1 MKATQ
6 ILYLVLFVGVIY
18 WIVTSTQLL
27 DFAKE
32 GFQVAGSPNS
42 EPVIPRVLVPTSIN
56 VEAMPNPGTLD
67 TIPFGPYAQMASTGS
82 YQYKDP
88 ATLPAELSQIKK
100 IHEDIRSFLV
110 FEGVSLADTSDPSVQ
125 LPLTQLRADSQK
137 LQSEL
142 SVLSKNPGIDSQLT
156 QQELADIEGSLIFLQ
171 RKVRL
176 FETSGVISGGIE
188 GFTSSSDSS
197 GNSSGA
203 KTKATKD
210 ELVAFQKRIY
220 AAILTLSAS
229 GATDAVVQARIQRLE
244 NMYTA
249 INELVTKLN
258 NGDIR
263 NTDIPIYKE
272 DINEILPK
280 LADTASK
287 IKNVFEQSSGKKLNL
302 IEKQLSKLVG
312 EDNAQSVFNNLK
324 DTGKFRVNIELGYN
338 GAKESMKRPTY
349 TQSLGLQDD
358 GTLGLD
364 DYSSSGNSVS
374 GNSASG
380 SGQPMRIDS
389 AYDTTTQGMDDRANS
404 NSRFSKASRFDWKKR
419 ATSICEQVRL
429 RGLDP
434 EDFGCIAKD
443 SLMSPAYSWRGHSK
457 MVCGRLG
464 ATMDPNL
471 PIVCGCPPS
480 NWKGWTLPV

>member
-6 ILYLVLFVGVIY
+6 ILYLILIIGVIF
-18 WIVTSTQLL
+18 WIVSSTQLL
-27 DFAKE
+27 NFAKE
-32 GFQVAGSPNS
+32 GFEDLTSSTS
-42 EPVIPRVLVPTSIN
+42 EPTIPRVLVPTSIN
-56 VEAMPNPGTLD
+56 IEAMPNPATLD

-88 ATLPAELSQIKK
+88 STLPAELSQMKK
-100 IHEDIRSFLV
+100 INEDIQSFLM
-110 FEGVSLADTSDPSVQ
+110 FEGVNLADTSDPSVQ

-137 LQSEL
+137 IQSEI
-142 SVLSKNPGIDSQLT
+142 SVLVKNPGIDSQLT
-156 QQELADIEGSLIFLQ
+156 QQELADIEGSLSFLQ

-188 GFTSSSDSS
+188 GFTSSDTS
-197 GNSSGA
+197 GNGSTA
-203 KTKATKD
+203 KTKATKA
-210 ELVAFQKRIY
+210 ELIAFQKRIY

-229 GATDAVVQARIQRLE
+229 GSKDAVVQARIQRLE

-249 INELVTKLN
+249 INDLVIKLN

-263 NTDIPIYKE
+263 NADIPIYKE

-287 IKNVFEQSSGKKLNL
+287 LKNVFEQSSGKKLNE

-324 DTGKFRVNIELGYN
+324 DTGMFRVNIELGYN
-338 GAKESMKRPTY
+338 GAKKTTNMPTF

-364 DYSSSGNSVS
+364 DSSNGSSNSSGN
-374 GNSASG
+374 G
-380 SGQPMRIDS
+380 SGQPMSIES
-389 AYDTTTQGMDDRANS
+389 AYDTITKGMDDRAQS
-404 NSRFSKASRFDWKKR
+404 NINYSKAARFDWKKR

-457 MVCGRLG
+457 MICGRLG

-471 PIVCGCPPS
+471 PVVCGCPPS

>member
-6 ILYLVLFVGVIY
+6 IIYLIVFAGIVF
-18 WIVTSTQLL
+18 WIVSSTHLL

-32 GFQVAGSPNS
+32 GFESLVSSPNS
-42 EPVIPRVLVPTSIN
+42 EPIMPKVLTPTSIKM
-56 VEAMPNPGTLD
+56 ETMPNPNTLD
-67 TIPFGPYAQMASTGS
+67 SIPFGPYAQMASIGS

-88 ATLPAELSQIKK
+88 ATLPAELMQIKK
-100 IHEDIRSFLV
+100 INEDIRSFLM
-110 FEGVSLADTSDPSVQ
+110 FEGVNLADTSDPSIQ

-137 LQSEL
+137 LESEI
-142 SVLSKNPGIDSQLT
+142 SVLAKNPGIDSQLT
-156 QQELADIEGSLIFLQ
+156 QQELANIEGSLTFLQ

-176 FETSGVISGGIE
+176 FETSGVINDEVE
-188 GFTSSSDSS
+188 GFTGSLDSS
-197 GNSSGA
+197 GNKDG

-229 GATDAVVQARIQRLE
+229 GATDAVVQARIDRLE

-249 INELVTKLN
+249 INTLVTKLN
-258 NGDIR
+258 NGDIS
-263 NTDIPIYKE
+263 NNDIPIYKE

-287 IKNVFEQSSGKKLNL
+287 IKSIFEQKSGKKFNM
-302 IEKQLSKLVG
+302 IEKQLSKIVG
-312 EDNAQSVFNNLK
+312 EDNARSVFNNLK
-324 DTGKFRVNIELGYN
+324 DTGNFRVNIELGYN
-338 GAKESMKRPTY
+338 GSKDSRERQRPRFN
-349 TQSLGLQDD
+349 QPLALQDD
-358 GTLGLD
+358 GTLGID
-364 DYSSSGNSVS
+364 DTNSSANSS
-374 GNSASG
+374 ANS
-380 SGQPMRIDS
+380 SGQPMSVNS
-389 AYDTTTQGMDDRANS
+389 AYDTTTKGMDDRAENNS
-404 NSRFSKASRFDWKKR
+404 NKSKASRFDWKKR
-419 ATSICEQVRL
+419 ASSICEQVRL

-457 MVCGRLG
+457 MVCGRLA

-471 PIVCGCPPS
+471 PIACGCPPS
-480 NWKGWTLPV
+480 NWKGWTL

>member
-6 ILYLVLFVGVIY
+6 ILYLILIIGIIF
-18 WIVTSTQLL
+18 WIVSSTQLL
-27 DFAKE
+27 NFSRE
-32 GFQVAGSPNS
+32 GFEGLLASPNS
-42 EPVIPRVLVPTSIN
+42 EPVIPRVLVPTSIAM
-56 VEAMPNPGTLD
+56 EAMPNPATLD
-67 TIPFGPYAQMASTGS
+67 TIPFGPYAQTASVGS

-88 ATLPAELSQIKK
+88 ATLPAELSQMKK
-100 IHEDIRSFLV
+100 IHEDIQSFLM
-110 FEGVSLADTSDPSVQ
+110 FEGVGLADTSDPTVQ

-137 LQSEL
+137 IQSEI
-142 SVLSKNPGIDSQLT
+142 SVLDKNPGVDSQLT
-156 QQELADIEGSLIFLQ
+156 QQELANIEGSLTFLQ

-176 FETSGVISGGIE
+176 FETAGVISGGVE
-188 GFTSSSDSS
+188 GFTSTTV
-197 GNSSGA
+197 

-210 ELVAFQKRIY
+210 DLIAFQKRIY

-229 GATDAVVQARIQRLE
+229 GTTDAVVQARIQRLE

-249 INELVTKLN
+249 VNNLVTKLN
-258 NGDIR
+258 NGDII
-263 NTDIPIYKE
+263 NSDIPIYKE

-287 IKNVFEQSSGKKLNL
+287 IKNVFEQGSGKKLSP
-302 IEKQLSKLVG
+302 IEAKLAKLVG
-312 EDNAQSVFNNLK
+312 EDHAQSVFNNLK
-324 DTGKFRVNIELGYN
+324 DTGMFRINVELGYN
-338 GAKESMKRPTY
+338 GSKDSMQRQRPTF

-358 GTLGLD
+358 GTLGLTD
-364 DYSSSGNSVS
+364 GNLGQ
-374 GNSASG
+374 GNG
-380 SGQPMRIDS
+380 PGQPMSVDS
-389 AYDTTTQGMDDRANS
+389 AYDTTTKGMDDRAESKS
-404 NSRFSKASRFDWKKR
+404 NSKVSRFDWKKR

-434 EDFGCIAKD
+434 EDFGCIAKN

-457 MVCGRLG
+457 MVCGRLA

-480 NWKGWTLPV
+480 NWKGWTLSL

>member
-6 ILYLVLFVGVIY
+6 ILYLILIVGVIF
-18 WIVTSTQLL
+18 WIVSSTQILN
-27 DFAKE
+27 FAKE
-32 GFQVAGSPNS
+32 GFQEEASLNS
-42 EPVIPRVLVPTSIN
+42 EPTIPRVLVPTSIN
-56 VEAMPNPGTLD
+56 IEAMPNPTTLD

-88 ATLPAELSQIKK
+88 ATLPAELSQMKK
-100 IHEDIRSFLV
+100 LNEDIRSFLA
-110 FEGVSLADTSDPSVQ
+110 FEGVSISDTSDPSVQ
-125 LPLTQLRADSQK
+125 LPLTQLRSDSQK
-137 LQSEL
+137 LQSEI
-142 SVLSKNPGIDSQLT
+142 SVLTKNPGIDSQIT
-156 QQELADIEGSLIFLQ
+156 QQELADIEGSLSFLQ
-171 RKVRL
+171 RKIRL
-176 FETSGVISGGIE
+176 FETSGVISDKIE

-197 GNSSGA
+197 GNTV
-203 KTKATKD
+203 KTKATKA
-210 ELVAFQKRIY
+210 ELSAFLKRIY

-229 GATDAVVQARIQRLE
+229 GSKDAVVQARIQRLE

-249 INELVTKLN
+249 INDLVIKLN
-258 NGDIR
+258 NGDIK
-263 NTDIPIYKE
+263 NSDIPIYKE

-287 IKNVFEQSSGKKLNL
+287 IKNVFEQSSGKKFNL

-324 DTGKFRVNIELGYN
+324 DTGMFRVNIELGYN
-338 GAKESMKRPTY
+338 GAKKSANKPTF
-349 TQSLGLQDD
+349 TQPLSLQED
-358 GTLGLD
+358 GTLGIGDGILGQGD
-364 DYSSSGNSVS
+364 TSSSTD
-374 GNSASG
+374 
-380 SGQPMRIDS
+380 SGQPMSVNS
-389 AYDTTTQGMDDRANS
+389 AYDTTTQGMDDRS
-404 NSRFSKASRFDWKKR
+404 NSQSNTSMASRFDWKKR

-457 MVCGRLG
+457 MICGRLA
-464 ATMDPNL
+464 ATVDPNL

-480 NWKGWTLPV
+480 NWKGWTLPL